1 MEKGLYYLAG
11 PHKGTLEEE
20 TNRFN
25 VSRNIT
31 IAFIKQGIP
40 VFSPIVYSKQFVED
54 LNISSLEDRRK
65 IVMDYL
71 LSFLKASK
79 GMILVAMEGWKTSW
93 GVNLELKFCQ
103 EHHIPVYLM
112 SPDQGLENL
121 SSVFLRPLQEAEID
135 QLLAEYEVCK

>member
-20 TNRFN
+20 ASRFD
-25 VSRNIT
+25 VSRKIT

-40 VFSPIVYSKQFVED
+40 VFSPIVYSKQFVQD

-103 EHHIPVYLM
+103 EHQIPVYIM
-112 SPDQGLENL
+112 SPDQLSEDL
-121 SSVFLRPLQEAEID
+121 SSIFLKPLQETEIN
-135 QLLAEYEVCK
+135 QYLAEYEVCK

>member
-11 PHKGTLEEE
+11 PHKGTLKEEAS
-20 TNRFN
+20 RFDM
-25 VSRNIT
+25 SRKIT
-31 IAFIKQGIP
+31 IAFIRQGIP
-40 VFSPIVYSKQFVED
+40 VFSPIVYSKQFVQD

-103 EHHIPVYLM
+103 ENQIPVYLL
-112 SPDQGLENL
+112 SPNHALEDL
-121 SSVFLRPLQEAEID
+121 SSIFLKPLHETEIH
-135 QLLAEYEVCK
+135 QFLAEYEGCQ